1 MAQGQANRPLES
13 ADGSP
18 LTIQEGEAKT
28 RDVDSRE
35 LLVSIDASLKGV
47 LALLRLMAAEQ
58 GIDLPEEIEEND
70 A

>member
-28 RDVDSRE
+28 RDVEGRDV
-35 LLVSIDASLKGV
+35 LLSIDVSLKAI
-47 LALLRLMAAEQ
+47 LAVLRLMATEQ
-58 GIDLPEEIEEND
+58 GIELPEEIEEND